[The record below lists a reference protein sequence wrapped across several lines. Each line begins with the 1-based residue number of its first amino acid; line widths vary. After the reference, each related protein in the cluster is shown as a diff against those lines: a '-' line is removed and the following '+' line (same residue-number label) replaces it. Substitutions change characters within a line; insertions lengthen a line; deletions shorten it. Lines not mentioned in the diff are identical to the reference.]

1 MVPWVVEGHLSG
13 TMLVWD
19 PLSRMACHVVRSQ
32 GKGLDSRNCQM
43 IFHWVSLNTFEL
55 ILLCIRSPWP
65 LHPATKI
72 RKAKLYMVFHHMQAS
87 KLIWDDFGD
96 HHFGK
101 LPYLELLRT
110 IFKHTVV

>member
-1 MVPWVVEGHLSG
+1 
-13 TMLVWD
+13 
-19 PLSRMACHVVRSQ
+19 MARHVVRSQ

-87 KLIWDDFGD
+87 KLIWDDFGTTILGNFHIWNYYAPFSNTPLFD
-96 HHFGK
+96 VVH
-101 LPYLELLRT
+101 LPVYQPGP
-110 IFKHTVV
+110 